1 MSPFA
6 VTSYTW
12 LAFAP
17 VVIAALVFV
26 LCLILWQA
34 DFIFASGLLA
44 WGVVLA
50 VLLLWAFGVLP
61 FTGYYDVGTS
71 TIHLEIR
78 IVQPHESD
86 PPPEFLPALPY
97 PNP

>member
-1 MSPFA
+1 MSPFT

-17 VVIAALVFV
+17 VAIAALVFV

-34 DFIFASGLLA
+34 DFVFASGLLA

-78 IVQPHESD
+78 IVRPHESD
-86 PPPEFLPALPY
+86 SPEAFQEFQEPAP
-97 PNP
+97 